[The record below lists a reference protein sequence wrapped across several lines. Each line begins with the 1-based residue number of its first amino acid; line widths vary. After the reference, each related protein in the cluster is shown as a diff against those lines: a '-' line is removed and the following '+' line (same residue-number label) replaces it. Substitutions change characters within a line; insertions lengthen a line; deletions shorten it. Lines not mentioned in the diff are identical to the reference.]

1 MQGIQNLLPKWVV
14 SRWVYGWGND
24 RICDMCNTCCH
35 SSNNMTCHVQMPVI
49 NESHKHIYIYP
60 SWESTT
66 SLPRSR
72 MTFDRVKVWKHSTKV
87 HISQTWLFANQ
98 LSSLKLLP
106 LQVDEPLKNLPF
118 SLHVFSSEYW
128 SSLVDPDPR
137 TLKFQRNIRA
147 KHLLIRHANPSGP
160 TSETH
165 LTLKDDCARTWR
177 SSNAPGNQTNE
188 RDLCFWTWDEN
199 FMEQPAVFD
208 DRLGNQWKPTQKENN
223 QKKKTEGKSSGKCF
237 MKHSWGSPTKLP
249 QYLDSGSY
257 KYKGTIHNSYTSFA
271 NQKEPQGRQR
281 AVAPLRL
288 GLK

>member
-49 NESHKHIYIYP
+49 NESHKHIYIYIHPEKAQRVCLAAGWHLIAWKYENTAQKCTYLKHDYSLISWVHWNCSHCRWMNLLKTYLFP
-60 SWESTT
+60 STCFHPNT
-66 SLPRSR
+66 
-72 MTFDRVKVWKHSTKV
+72 DR
-87 HISQTWLFANQ
+87 
-98 LSSLKLLP
+98 P
-106 LQVDEPLKNLPF
+106 
-118 SLHVFSSEYW
+118 
-128 SSLVDPDPR
+128 SLVDPDPR

-208 DRLGNQWKPTQKENN
+208 DRLGNQWKPTQKENT
-223 QKKKTEGKSSGKCF
+223 QKKRLKESHQESA
-237 MKHSWGSPTKLP
+237 SWSIHEVLP
-249 QYLDSGSY
+249 PNFLN
-257 KYKGTIHNSYTSFA
+257 T
-271 NQKEPQGRQR
+271 
-281 AVAPLRL
+281 
-288 GLK
+288 